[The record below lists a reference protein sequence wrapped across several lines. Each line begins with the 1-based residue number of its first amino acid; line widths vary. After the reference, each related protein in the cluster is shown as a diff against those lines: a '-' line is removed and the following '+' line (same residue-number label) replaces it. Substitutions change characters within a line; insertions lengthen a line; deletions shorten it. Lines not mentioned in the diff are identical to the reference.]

1 MHKKPDSTFTSN
13 LTEWYIREKRDLP
26 WRKDKEPYHVWIS
39 EIMLQQTR
47 VEAVRDYYTRFIQ
60 ALPTIQ
66 NLAEAEEQTLL
77 KLWQGLG
84 YYNRVRNMQK
94 AAKTVQNDLNGEFPR
109 TYEEIK
115 KLSGIGEYTAGAIAS
130 ICFDERVPA
139 VDGNVLRVMTRI
151 LENDGDIKSAKV
163 KRQIGE
169 ILQNLYPSHNCGN
182 FTQGL
187 IELGALICVPKG
199 EPKCELCPVSEYCGA
214 KYSGT
219 VNLYPFKS
227 KNKERRKIRKTV
239 FILRAGKK
247 IAVRRRPENVLLAGL
262 YEFPNVDEELTIEEA
277 ALKIETFGL
286 RTVNIERVSE
296 CKHIFSHAQWEMK
309 GMYFT
314 VENENKEFQ
323 WVDEDELEKEIPLP
337 SAFQYFV

>member
-1 MHKKPDSTFTSN
+1 MHKRLDSTFTSN

-26 WRKDKEPYHVWIS
+26 WRKDKEPYHIWIS

-47 VEAVRDYYTRFIQ
+47 VEAVRDYYIRFIQ
-60 ALPTIQ
+60 ALPTIRD
-66 NLAEAEEQTLL
+66 LADAEEQTLL

-94 AAKTVQNDLNGEFPR
+94 AAKTVQNELNGEFPR

-130 ICFDERVPA
+130 ICFDESVPA

-151 LENDGDIKSAKV
+151 LENDGDIKSPKV

-169 ILQNLYPSHNCGN
+169 ILQDIYPTQNCGN

-199 EPKCELCPVSEYCGA
+199 EPKCDFCPVSEYCGA
-214 KYSGT
+214 KYNGT

-227 KNKERRKIRKTV
+227 GNKERKKIRKSV
-239 FILRAGKK
+239 FILKSGKK
-247 IAVRRRPENVLLAGL
+247 IAVRKRPENVLLAGM
-262 YEFPNVDEELTIEEA
+262 YELPNVDEELAVEEA
-277 ALKIETFGL
+277 VKRIETFGL
-286 RTVNIERVSE
+286 KIINIERVSE
-296 CKHIFSHAQWEMK
+296 YKHIFSHVEWEMK

-314 VENENKEFQ
+314 VEDENEKFQ